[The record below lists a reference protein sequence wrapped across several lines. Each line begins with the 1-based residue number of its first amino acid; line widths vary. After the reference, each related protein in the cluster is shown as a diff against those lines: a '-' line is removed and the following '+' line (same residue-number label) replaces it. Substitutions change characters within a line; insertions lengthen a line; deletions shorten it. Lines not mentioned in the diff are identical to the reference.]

1 MSFDISLN
9 FFLAFAGLALLLC
22 VTLNIA
28 LPGPGD
34 PQTFRRNIARDH
46 GTGASHGP
54 VTHLH
59 GSHKYRIRPRVNF
72 LADDCPVFAG
82 TVVIG
87 GYVAG
92 GDIAT
97 RPNLRIAYIT
107 QVWHLGA
114 FTHPAILDLDERP
127 RF

>member
-59 GSHKYRIRPRVNF
+59 GSHKYRIRTG
-72 LADDCPVFAG
+72 ADTVFVAPVEVGDGAMTGAG
-82 TVVIG
+82 SVITG
-87 GYVAG
+87 DVPPEGLGIARARQRNIEGYAKKKGKPSKSEEEV
-92 GDIAT
+92 
-97 RPNLRIAYIT
+97 
-107 QVWHLGA
+107 
-114 FTHPAILDLDERP
+114 
-127 RF
+127 